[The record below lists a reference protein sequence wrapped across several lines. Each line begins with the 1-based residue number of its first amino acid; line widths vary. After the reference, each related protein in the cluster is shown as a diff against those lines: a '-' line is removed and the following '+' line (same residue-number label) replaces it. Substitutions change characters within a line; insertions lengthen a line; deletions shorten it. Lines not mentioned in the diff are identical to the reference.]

1 MVKWVKKSDCSGS
14 GHCGG
19 MGLTPSLVQC
29 VKESGIAEAVAQ
41 IQSFAWE
48 FHMTSVQP
56 LKIII
61 IIIIVQ
67 YYSLI

>member
-19 MGLTPSLVQC
+19 MGFTPSLEQC
-29 VKESGIAEAVAQ
+29 VKESGTAEAVAR
-41 IQSFAWE
+41 IQSFVCN
-48 FHMTSVQP
+48 FHMTRVQP